1 MDWWT
6 LLTIGATHVQESS
19 SSLSGPGGNLSS
31 LGAMP
36 KWLSQTSGMGAKCVA
51 ISTETMMIWIYTMV
65 YRDLGIPYLE
75 TSPVDPSWLLPNKWK
90 SLLPH
95 KLCPTDNLRY
105 LRYTSVAF
113 RGLNRTCLLAAD
125 HAFYFDVS
133 KSGALHF
140 QAPPYHDMNCI
151 TVYTYIYI
159 YTYIHIYIYIY
170 V

>member
-1 MDWWT
+1 MPPTSKNPPAAWADQVEIFPAWAPCPNG
-6 LLTIGATHVQESS
+6 LVPNIGN
-19 SSLSGPGGNLSS
+19 GGQMCSNFN
-31 LGAMP
+31 GD
-36 KWLSQTSGMGAKCVA
+36 TDDMG
-51 ISTETMMIWIYTMV
+51 IYI

-133 KSGALHF
+133 KVLLCISKLH
-140 QAPPYHDMNCI
+140 PI
-151 TVYTYIYI
+151 TTWIVLLYTYIC
-159 YTYIHIYIYIY
+159 IYIYIL
-170 V
+170 